1 MKFFS
6 NTLQSTYKPICCIF
20 MALLTFAS
28 CNNPDDAQDTDK
40 TVNSET
46 KNEEVSQIQYK
57 LIQTYPHD
65 TAAFTEGLF
74 FYNNQ
79 LFEST
84 GATPELPF
92 TRSLFGVL
100 NLKTGKIE
108 IKAEIDKQK
117 YFGEGI
123 ALIHG
128 KIYQLTYKTKIGFVY
143 DAKSY
148 KKLGDFTYPSAEGW
162 GLTNDDSSLIM
173 SDGTNKI
180 TYLHPETF
188 KVIKTLNVTQNGYAT
203 EKLNELEYM
212 GGYIYANIWTT
223 QTIVKI
229 NPKNGHVE
237 GVLDLN
243 DLAYEARHYYKNA
256 LEMNGIA
263 FDPVKKRIFI
273 TGKLWPRIYELELK
287 E

>member
-1 MKFFS
+1 MMIFS
-6 NTLQSTYKPICCIF
+6 NTIQNAFKPIGCIF
-20 MALLTFAS
+20 LALLALLA
-28 CNNPDDAQDTDK
+28 CNSSEDEQDEEK
-40 TVNSET
+40 SG
-46 KNEEVSQIQYK
+46 KNETSVTEGVSQIQYK
-57 LIQTYPHD
+57 LIQSYPHD
-65 TAAFTEGLF
+65 TTAFTEGLF

-108 IKAEIDKQK
+108 VKAEIDKQK

-123 ALIHG
+123 ALLHG

-162 GLTNDDSSLIM
+162 GLTTDDSSLIM

-188 KVIKTLNVTQNGYAT
+188 KVVKTLNVTQNGYAT
-203 EKLNELEYM
+203 EKLNELEYI
-212 GGYIYANIWTT
+212 GRYIYANIWTT

-263 FDPVKKRIFI
+263 FDPVKKRIYI
-273 TGKLWPRIYELELK
+273 TGKLWPRIYELELQ
-287 E
+287 